1 MAKMNRRTLL
11 GTVGVSMVAVAGASG
26 KAGAQKS
33 GANTYRLEREIPV
46 GKGYDLVVAG
56 GGPGGAAAA
65 ISAARLGAKVLLVEA
80 TGCMGGMGTSGLVT
94 EFPALGDGERLLVG
108 GVILEVVEAMFQRG
122 FIESHVKPES
132 WRNGHMKDVPHNVEG
147 YKLILDEFATKAG
160 VDICFFTQVID
171 VDADAKA
178 GEVRGVVLS
187 NIEGYH
193 YVQAKT
199 FVDGTGDAVLS
210 ALCGAI
216 CREAGRDTPGIMP
229 PSLCSMVSGVDWDRF
244 KDQQKMVEKA
254 IDDGFFTVPDRHVPG
269 LFRTGEKIGL
279 LNAPHVFNLDA
290 LRCKSMS
297 DGLMCGR
304 RLAQEYIA
312 FYRKYVPGCEN
323 LEHVTTASLMGVRES
338 RRILGEYEMT
348 ANDFLSRRQF
358 PDQIGVYNYPMDP
371 HPYDNSKAEYER
383 YHTEFTKTGKLK
395 VGECYGMP
403 YGILVP
409 KGWKNLWAAGR
420 CVSTDVRV
428 NAAIRVQPAA
438 YLLGQAAGTA
448 AVQSIRTQ
456 RPAAEIDT
464 EVLVATLRKAGAYL
478 PQTSTSKTLTRA
490 A

>member
-1 MAKMNRRTLL
+1 MAKISRRSML
-11 GTVGVSMVAVAGASG
+11 GTVSASMVAAIAPG
-26 KAGAQKS
+26 KTDTPS
-33 GANTYRLEREIPV
+33 RSVHTYRLEREIPV
-46 GKGYDLVVAG
+46 EKGYDLVVAG
-56 GGPGGAAAA
+56 GGPGGVAAA

-94 EFPALGDGERLLVG
+94 VFPCLGNGERLLVG
-108 GVILEVVEAMFQRG
+108 GVLLEVAEAMYKRG
-122 FIESHVKPES
+122 FIEVHTSPET
-132 WRNGHMKDVPHNVEG
+132 WRKRDVPHNVEG

-171 VDADAKA
+171 VDADANA

-187 NIEGYH
+187 NIEGYR

-244 KDQQKMVEKA
+244 KDQQKLVEKA

-297 DGLMCGR
+297 DGLMRGR

-438 YLLGQAAGTA
+438 YLMGQAAGTA
-448 AVQSIRTQ
+448 AVQSIRTG

-478 PQTSTSKTLTRA
+478 PQTTTSKTLTRA
-490 A
+490 V